1 MLGSAGCGAS
11 ISSVSAQTIASARSG
26 LVADLVTV
34 TSDCHRLARARR
46 CFYLPHHAGLDPDD
60 VTVTILGSD
69 CH

>member
-34 TSDCHRLARARR
+34 TDSQGPEGASTFLIM
-46 CFYLPHHAGLDPDD
+46 PGLIR
-60 VTVTILGSD
+60 TT
-69 CH
+69 